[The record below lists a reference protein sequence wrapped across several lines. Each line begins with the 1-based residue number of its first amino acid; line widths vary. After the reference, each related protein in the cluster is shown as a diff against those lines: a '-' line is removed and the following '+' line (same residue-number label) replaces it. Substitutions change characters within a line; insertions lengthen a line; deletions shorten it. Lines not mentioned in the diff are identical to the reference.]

1 MEACHEPCGPGVH
14 LLSWR
19 ALAPLPTVSTMTV
32 LASDG
37 ALSPVSAPGVTR
49 GLASS
54 ALSC

>member
-1 MEACHEPCGPGVH
+1 MEALHEPCGPSVH
-14 LLSWR
+14 LLSGR
-19 ALAPLPTVSTMTV
+19 ALAPTVSTMTV

-54 ALSC
+54 ALPC

>member
-1 MEACHEPCGPGVH
+1 MSRVGPASPSSPGV
-14 LLSWR
+14 
-19 ALAPLPTVSTMTV
+19 PLPPTVSTMTV

-54 ALSC
+54 ALPC